1 MKNWKK
7 LIPDLL
13 AVLFFVALSMAYF
26 WPAVSEGKIL
36 NQHDSEAGIGAVKE
50 TGDYHDATGEQTR
63 WTNALFGGMPTYQ
76 IAPSYGS
83 SDVFNQVIALYHLYL
98 PAYVWYIFALM
109 LGFYILLR
117 AFDFRVWMAALG
129 AIVWAFSSYF
139 FIIIAA
145 GHIWKVMT
153 LAYIPPTIAGMVL
166 CYRGKMLTG
175 GVLTSLFA
183 AMQIR
188 ANHVQMSYYFLFCM
202 LFMAIAYLVEAARQK
217 QLARFARAT
226 GVLVVAG
233 LVAIGVNISN
243 LYHTY
248 EYSKETMR
256 GKSELV
262 KDNTADQTN
271 SGLERSYITQ
281 WSYGIG
287 ETWSLLVPNVKGGA
301 SSRGNTYLSLS
312 KNDDAM
318 EHARP
323 ELAQLYNQLPQY
335 WGEQPGTQGPVY
347 VGALIFALFIL
358 GAILVKGPMK
368 WALLGA
374 TFLSFLFA
382 WGKNYMPFTDFCID
396 YIPMYAKFR
405 AVSSALVI
413 AEFTI
418 PLLALLGLKEL
429 LTSEKSFHDNI
440 KPFLTAFGATAGVAL
455 LFALFPNLLG
465 TCISSGELE
474 AIKNGIDPSMQGQ
487 VLDNLNEMRSAM
499 FTADAW
505 RSFGFVVA
513 GALALLLYGYG
524 LKSSDEQRKQLI
536 VGSLL
541 IALCL
546 LDMWNINQRYL
557 SNDMFV
563 PKSDQDAHFTP
574 SQTDLQ
580 ILEDKSL
587 DYRVLNLA
595 TSTFN
600 ENNTSY
606 FHKSIGGYHAA
617 KLRRYQELIETHIQ
631 PEISQ
636 LYEAVVDA
644 QGDMEQVSES
654 VSPVVNM
661 LNTKYLILP
670 VDQEGNTIPLQN
682 LNAMGNAWFVNSV
695 QYVNTANE
703 ELENT
708 GVKNPRTTAV
718 VDGQFKTVLN
728 NVPEALPADST
739 AQIKLVA
746 YAPNHLKYEAESQQG
761 GVVVFSEIY
770 YPDWTA
776 TIDGNAADIARADY
790 VLRAMY
796 IPAGKHV
803 IEMTFDP
810 QSIHTTEAVAWAS
823 MLILLGGIIAAAVL
837 QLRRKEV

>member
-1 MKNWKK
+1 MKNWKIA
-7 LIPDLL
+7 IPDLL
-13 AVLFFVALSMAYF
+13 AVAFFVVLSLAYF
-26 WPAVSEGKIL
+26 WPAVSEGRIL

-50 TGDYHDATGEQTR
+50 AGDFHDATGEQTR
-63 WTNALFGGMPTYQ
+63 WTNSLFGGMPTYQ

-83 SDVFNQVIALYHLYL
+83 TDVFNQVIGLYHLYL
-98 PAYVWYIFALM
+98 PNYVWYVFALM

-166 CYRGKMLTG
+166 CYRGKLLTG
-175 GVLTSLFA
+175 GALTALFA
-183 AMQIR
+183 AMQIK

-202 LFMAIAYLVEAARQK
+202 LFMAIAYLVEAVQQK
-217 QLARFARAT
+217 QLARFAKAT

-233 LVAIGVNISN
+233 AVAVGINLSN

-262 KDNTADQTN
+262 KENAADQTD

-287 ETWSLLVPNVKGGA
+287 ETWTLLVPNAKGGA
-301 SSRGNTYLSLS
+301 SSRGNTYLSLAR
-312 KNDDAM
+312 NDDAM
-318 EHARP
+318 EHAIP

-347 VGALIFALFIL
+347 VGALVFALFIL
-358 GAILVKGPMK
+358 GAVLVKGPMK

-396 YIPMYAKFR
+396 YIPMYSKFR

-418 PLLALLGLKEL
+418 PLLAMLGLKEL
-429 LTSEKSFHDNI
+429 LKDENSFKSNR
-440 KPFLTAFGATAGVAL
+440 KTFLISLGGTAVVAL
-455 LFALFPNLLG
+455 LFSLFPNLLG
-465 TCISSGELE
+465 TCISTGELD

-499 FTADAW
+499 FSADAW
-505 RSFGFVVA
+505 RSFWFIVA
-513 GALALLLYGYG
+513 GMAALMLYGYG
-524 LKSSDEQRKQLI
+524 LKSWDEQRKQLI
-536 VGSLL
+536 VGGIL
-541 IALCL
+541 IVLCL
-546 LDMWNINQRYL
+546 ADMWTINKRYL

-563 PKSDQDAHFTP
+563 PKSEQETHFTP
-574 SQTDLQ
+574 SQTDLE
-580 ILEDKSL
+580 IMEDKSL

-606 FHKSIGGYHAA
+606 WHKSIGGYHAA

-631 PEISQ
+631 AEIGE
-636 LYEAVVDA
+636 LYDAVINA
-644 QGDMEQVSES
+644 QGDMEQVDEN
-654 VSPVVNM
+654 VSPVINM
-661 LNTKYLILP
+661 LNTKYLIMP
-670 VDQEGNTIPLQN
+670 VDKEGNTIPLQN
-682 LNAMGNAWFVNSV
+682 VNALGNAWYVNEV
-695 QYVNTANE
+695 QYVENANQ
-703 ELENT
+703 ELEST
-708 GVKNPRTTAV
+708 GAKNPRQVAV
-718 VDGQFKTVLN
+718 VDAKFKNALN
-728 NVPEALPADST
+728 NASATLVADS
-739 AQIKLVA
+739 AASVKLVS
-746 YAPNHLKYEAESQQG
+746 YQPNHLKYETESSAD
-761 GVVVFSEIY
+761 GVIVFSEIY

-776 TIDGNAADIARADY
+776 TIDGKDAPIGRADY
-790 VLRAMY
+790 VLRAMFV
-796 IPAGKHV
+796 PAGKHV
-803 IEMTFDP
+803 IEMDFNP
-810 QSIHTTEAVAWAS
+810 KSIGTTEAIAWAS
-823 MLILLGGIIAAAVL
+823 MLMLLGGLVAAAVM
-837 QLRRKEV
+837 QFRKKE